1 MDEETKTILRDLA
14 VSIAKN
20 ELYVERITRRL
31 YEALTPAQKEKLG
44 TVDDL
49 MGVERREVDEYFQE
63 HPSMLESHLPEPF
76 RQPSPRPGSKR
87 PSTKGA
93 AGKKKS
99 DQ

>member
-1 MDEETKTILRDLA
+1 MDEETKTILHDLA

-31 YEALTPAQKEKLG
+31 YEVLTPAQKDELG

-49 MGVERREVDEYFQE
+49 MGEERREVDEYFQKY
-63 HPSMLESHLPEPF
+63 PSMLESHLPEPF

-87 PSTKGA
+87 PSAKGA